1 MKYVPIKANA
11 VDAEHV
17 KAVVTKYA
25 NEKRALVAKRT
36 KILNDIYTTIKIPN
50 AVNSLKASSKLQN
63 LWKKLEPV
71 LLAIAEL
78 DDNFSRDDT
87 VLNRE
92 GRSAYSRRA
101 YVSRDVYEALSAS
114 MPQLLRDVFSS
125 FEYAKTVL
133 RWFGQSS
140 GTKGMPTTAQF
151 IPPRSQLMFKAQL

>member
-1 MKYVPIKANA
+1 MKYVQMKANA

-36 KILNDIYTTIKIPN
+36 QILNDIYTTIKIPN
-50 AVNSLKASSKLQN
+50 AVYNPKATDKLKN
-63 LWKKLEPV
+63 LWKQLEPV
-71 LLAIAEL
+71 LRDIAEL

-101 YVSRDVYEALSAS
+101 YVSRDVYDALSAS
-114 MPQLLRDVFSS
+114 MPQLLRDIFSS

-133 RWFGQSS
+133 KWFGQSS
-140 GTKGMPTTAQF
+140 GTKGMPTASQF
-151 IPPRSQLMFKAQL
+151 IPTRSQLMFKVQL